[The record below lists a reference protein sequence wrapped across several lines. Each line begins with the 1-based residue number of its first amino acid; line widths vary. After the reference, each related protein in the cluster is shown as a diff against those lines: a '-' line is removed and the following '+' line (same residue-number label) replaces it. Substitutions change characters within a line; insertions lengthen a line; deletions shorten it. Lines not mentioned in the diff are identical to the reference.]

1 MKMKKLLEK
10 AKMDLEKEKKELAV
24 IEIKNRLDEIRAMKI
39 TIIQMEKS
47 LDKLLEEDINEI
59 IFWWR

>member
-39 TIIQMEKS
+39 TINQMEKS
-47 LDKLLEEDINEI
+47 LDELLEEDINEI
-59 IFWWR
+59 IF

>member
-59 IFWWR
+59 IF

>member
-10 AKMDLEKEKKELAV
+10 AKTDLEKEKKELAV

-39 TIIQMEKS
+39 TITQMEKS

-59 IFWWR
+59 IF

>member
-24 IEIKNRLDEIRAMKI
+24 IENKNRLDEIRAMKI

-59 IFWWR
+59 IF